1 MIRIIYILYWYFLIY
16 IYKIYSPCN
25 IYWFAGDPI
34 VYVNGSGQYALRFVS
49 NCLASNLAC
58 DKGISILILSPSPK
72 PKHLLHSASASTAR
86 VVSHY
91 SLSWTQA
98 ILTTHTSVSLL
109 YANTNSK
116 HGYHVLP
123 AMGADG
129 KSLYLKWRMPKADT
143 VWICLDR
150 TSRCFCIPGSRKSPM
165 EFHVLKSQSP
175 SCIDRTTNSSF
186 TLVSTL
192 FFSAYLDDDRSLG
205 RRKCVFSW
213 LASMLRVKPPFST
226 SWSLA
231 KVRYNNWKNVDSLS
245 RRFNRF
251 RPVDFSPECNNFW
264 STTVPH

>member
-1 MIRIIYILYWYFLIY
+1 MIRIIYILYAYFLIY

-58 DKGISILILSPSPK
+58 DKGISIFILSPSPK

-150 TSRCFCIPGSRKSPM
+150 TSRCFLC
-165 EFHVLKSQSP
+165 
-175 SCIDRTTNSSF
+175 
-186 TLVSTL
+186 
-192 FFSAYLDDDRSLG
+192 
-205 RRKCVFSW
+205 SW
-213 LASMLRVKPPFST
+213 ITK
-226 SWSLA
+226 
-231 KVRYNNWKNVDSLS
+231 
-245 RRFNRF
+245 
-251 RPVDFSPECNNFW
+251 
-264 STTVPH
+264 